1 MTAGRCENA
10 REPVGGR
17 GVRRSRIVD
26 GDNRGRAGR
35 CRGSI
40 TPPSALYHGAM
51 ALKKLKLSVGEL
63 AQRAGIAPSAVRF
76 YEEQG
81 LIFSRRTSGNQRRY
95 HRAMLRRVAFIRAS
109 QSAGIPLAVIGEV
122 LAELGDHESPSKAMW
137 EAASQRWIADINHRI
152 ALLENMRDM
161 IGSCVGCG
169 CLSLGEC
176 HLLNPGDELNQ
187 LGPGPR
193 RLMRD

>member
-1 MTAGRCENA
+1 MVSA
-10 REPVGGR
+10 RPA
-17 GVRRSRIVD
+17 VRARSPAPGPAAAVTTPPARTRAWA
-26 GDNRGRAGR
+26 RGR
-35 CRGSI
+35 
-40 TPPSALYHGAM
+40 
-51 ALKKLKLSVGEL
+51 
-63 AQRAGIAPSAVRF
+63 F
-76 YEEQG
+76 
-81 LIFSRRTSGNQRRY
+81 
-95 HRAMLRRVAFIRAS
+95 
-109 QSAGIPLAVIGEV
+109 
-122 LAELGDHESPSKAMW
+122 LAELGDHESPPKALW

>member
-1 MTAGRCENA
+1 MTLR
-10 REPVGGR
+10 
-17 GVRRSRIVD
+17 
-26 GDNRGRAGR
+26 
-35 CRGSI
+35 
-40 TPPSALYHGAM
+40 
-51 ALKKLKLSVGEL
+51 KLELSVGEL

-76 YEEQG
+76 YEDQG

-109 QSAGIPLAVIGEV
+109 QAAGIPLAVIADV
-122 LAELGDHESPSKAMW
+122 LSELGHSESPPKSMW
-137 EAASQRWIADINHRI
+137 ESASKRWIDDINTRI

-176 HLLNPGDELNQ
+176 HLLNPGDEMNK

>member
-1 MTAGRCENA
+1 MT
-10 REPVGGR
+10 
-17 GVRRSRIVD
+17 
-26 GDNRGRAGR
+26 
-35 CRGSI
+35 
-40 TPPSALYHGAM
+40 
-51 ALKKLKLSVGEL
+51 LKKLELSVGEL
-63 AQRAGIAPSAVRF
+63 AQRAGIATSAVRF

-95 HRAMLRRVAFIRAS
+95 HRAMLRRVAFIKAS
-109 QSAGIPLAVIGEV
+109 QTAAIPLSVIAEV
-122 LAELGDHESPSKAMW
+122 LSELGDHESPSKSMW
-137 EAASQRWIADINHRI
+137 EAASRRWIADLNERI

-176 HLLNPGDELNQ
+176 HLLNPGDELNK

-193 RLMRD
+193 RLIGGS

>member
-1 MTAGRCENA
+1 M
-10 REPVGGR
+10 
-17 GVRRSRIVD
+17 S
-26 GDNRGRAGR
+26 
-35 CRGSI
+35 
-40 TPPSALYHGAM
+40 
-51 ALKKLKLSVGEL
+51 LKKLELSVGEL

-76 YEEQG
+76 YEDQG
-81 LIFSRRTSGNQRRY
+81 MIFSRRTSGNQRRY

-109 QSAGIPLAVIGEV
+109 QSAGIPLAVIADV
-122 LAELGDHESPSKAMW
+122 LSELGTHESPPKSMW
-137 EAASQRWIADINHRI
+137 EAASRRWIDDINDRI

-176 HLLNPGDELNQ
+176 HLLNPGDEMNK

>member
-1 MTAGRCENA
+1 MT
-10 REPVGGR
+10 
-17 GVRRSRIVD
+17 
-26 GDNRGRAGR
+26 
-35 CRGSI
+35 
-40 TPPSALYHGAM
+40 
-51 ALKKLKLSVGEL
+51 LKKPELSVGEL

-76 YEEQG
+76 YEDQG

-109 QSAGIPLAVIGEV
+109 QVAGIPLSVIGEV
-122 LAELGDHESPSKAMW
+122 LAELGDHESPPKSMW
-137 EAASQRWIADINHRI
+137 EAASKRWMDDINQRI

-176 HLLNPGDELNQ
+176 HLLNPGDELNK

-193 RLMRD
+193 RLLTEQ